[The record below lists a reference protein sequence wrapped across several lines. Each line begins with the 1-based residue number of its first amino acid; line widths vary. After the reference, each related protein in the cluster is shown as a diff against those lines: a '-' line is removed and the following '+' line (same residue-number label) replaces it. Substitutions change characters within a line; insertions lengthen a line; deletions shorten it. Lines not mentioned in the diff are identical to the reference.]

1 MTPERGRRVHLERLR
16 EDDGRLKPLE
26 STISCH
32 DRDRRM
38 ETIIQLTGGNDS
50 ATDPTQ
56 MESERIANESVDNM
70 NSSHFRYPNES
81 ETANEYNYFSR
92 NNLTYP
98 PRIDETPSSPKR
110 LSLDER

>member
-1 MTPERGRRVHLERLR
+1 MERLR
-16 EDDGRLKPLE
+16 EDDVRIKPME
-26 STISCH
+26 STISCP

-38 ETIIQLTGGNDS
+38 ETIIQLTGGTDS
-50 ATDPTQ
+50 ATDPAV

-70 NSSHFRYPNES
+70 NSSHFRYPS
-81 ETANEYNYFSR
+81 ETETGNEYSYYPR